1 MLPILKTYNVI
12 IPYCYKY
19 IRLSCNTS
27 YLFIIAM
34 ASNDNLSLSEEI
46 SSGTDLSGIL
56 TENEEIDTTNWM
68 PAKRK
73 KLQHMKEFHE
83 EYQQVFGE
91 KASIRTIIKNRILNM
106 NPPMPESICREE
118 MQSATQDNEVVIEFI
133 TDAQGKRIKKLTPIL
148 VKTEPDREYTQHFY
162 SDSEAPKIPE
172 EHFNQEREVTIASY
186 SETISSESSSED
198 RTLTAETEN
207 TSSSMEDHIEDGTH
221 ITDNDTITNERICTK
236 DDNVSKIESALHQIA
251 TSLQHATEGYI
262 SLAASISKVEPYEL
276 PKTIAQIPPPPINV
290 PLFIRKALSFDGEEK
305 VINHILRGEYE
316 LTNTSWSKLQNK
328 YGLTKGRIY
337 NALKGRRR
345 PGGLQYRQK
354 KRHARKLDTTTTCTN
369 SETD

>member
-1 MLPILKTYNVI
+1 
-12 IPYCYKY
+12 
-19 IRLSCNTS
+19 
-27 YLFIIAM
+27 M
-34 ASNDNLSLSEEI
+34 ASNDNLSLSEDN
-46 SSGTDLSGIL
+46 SSGTNLSDIL
-56 TENEEIDTTNWM
+56 TENEEIDTTNWT
-68 PAKRK
+68 PAKHK

-106 NPPMPESICREE
+106 NPPMLESICREE
-118 MQSATQDNEVVIEFI
+118 MQSATQDNEAVIEFI

-148 VKTEPDREYTQHFY
+148 VKTEPDREYTQHFH
-162 SDSEAPKIPE
+162 SDSELPKIPE
-172 EHFNQEREVTIASY
+172 ECFMQEREVTIASY

-198 RTLTAETEN
+198 RTLNAETEN

-221 ITDNDTITNERICTK
+221 INDNDTITNERICTK

-251 TSLQHATEGYI
+251 TSLQYAAEGYLL
-262 SLAASISKVEPYEL
+262 LAASISKLEPYEL

-328 YGLTKGRIY
+328 YSLTKGRIY

>member
-1 MLPILKTYNVI
+1 
-12 IPYCYKY
+12 
-19 IRLSCNTS
+19 
-27 YLFIIAM
+27 
-34 ASNDNLSLSEEI
+34 
-46 SSGTDLSGIL
+46 
-56 TENEEIDTTNWM
+56 
-68 PAKRK
+68 
-73 KLQHMKEFHE
+73 
-83 EYQQVFGE
+83 
-91 KASIRTIIKNRILNM
+91 M

-162 SDSEAPKIPE
+162 SDGEAPKIPE

-221 ITDNDTITNERICTK
+221 ITDNDTITNERIYTK
-236 DDNVSKIESALHQIA
+236 DDNVSKIESALYQIA
-251 TSLQHATEGYI
+251 TSLQQAAEGYI
-262 SLAASISKVEPYEL
+262 SLAASISKLEPYEL

-316 LTNTSWSKLQNK
+316 LTNTSWSKLQSK
-328 YGLTKGRIY
+328 YDLTKGRIY

-345 PGGLQYRQK
+345 PGGLQYQQK
-354 KRHARKLDTTTTCTN
+354 KRHARKLDTTTMCTN